1 VQRISGWTGLK
12 CNVSCPFTLQFLD
25 NWLLEDADGFGSA
38 KQAVHG
44 SSQLALVIP
53 GLTIPWAHAGYL
65 WRSACQPTC
74 TCADH
79 QCYNPENLHF
89 KQHSAH
95 A

>member
-1 VQRISGWTGLK
+1 LK

-65 WRSACQPTC
+65 WIAAALSLCVHEVSLPA
-74 TCADH
+74 H
-79 QCYNPENLHF
+79 LHLCRPPML
-89 KQHSAH
+89 QS
-95 A
+95 